1 MDAKPFASL
10 TAGLLA
16 RKGAAR
22 PAMRRPSLA
31 SGVNPML
38 PVSVQEDLGWNDMG
52 EDAPEH
58 RAASSVASPP
68 PLTMAAALSAR
79 LAELPPRAPAIVT
92 PPAPETAPAVAAVA
106 EEALP
111 PVAVAP
117 LVRAPASVPAPSPA
131 PRAKKV
137 APPRAAALS
146 PAGTPAGG
154 KSAANKAA
162 SAKGA
167 KAAPRSGR
175 TAFTLRLDPD
185 RHLRLRLA
193 CALSRRSAQRL
204 VTEALDVFLDSHPEL
219 GGLTQPGSR
228 DAADSGAGAR
238 TERK

>member
-52 EDAPEH
+52 DDAPEH
-58 RAASSVASPP
+58 RAASSAVAPP

-79 LAELPPRAPAIVT
+79 LAELPPRAPARET
-92 PPAPETAPAVAAVA
+92 PLTVAPVA
-106 EEALP
+106 EEAASP
-111 PVAVAP
+111 AAAAA
-117 LVRAPASVPAPSPA
+117 LVRAPVSVPAPAPSPV
-131 PRAKKV
+131 PRAKKA

-146 PAGTPAGG
+146 PAGTPAGS
-154 KSAANKAA
+154 KNAANNAINAKAA
-162 SAKGA
+162 KV
-167 KAAPRSGR
+167 APRSGR

-185 RHLRLRLA
+185 RHMRLRLA
-193 CALSRRSAQRL
+193 CAISRRSAQRL

-219 GGLTQPGSR
+219 GGLPQPGSR
-228 DAADSGAGAR
+228 DAAVSGAGAR

>member
-52 EDAPEH
+52 DDAPEH
-58 RAASSVASPP
+58 RAASSAVAPP

-79 LAELPPRAPAIVT
+79 LAELPPRAPARET
-92 PPAPETAPAVAAVA
+92 PPAVAPVA
-106 EEALP
+106 EEAASP
-111 PVAVAP
+111 AAAAAP
-117 LVRAPASVPAPSPA
+117 VRAPVSAPAPSSVS
-131 PRAKKV
+131 RAKKA

-146 PAGTPAGG
+146 PAGAPAGS
-154 KSAANKAA
+154 KNAANNAINAKAA
-162 SAKGA
+162 KV
-167 KAAPRSGR
+167 APRSGR

-185 RHLRLRLA
+185 RHMRLRLA
-193 CALSRRSAQRL
+193 CAISRRSAQRL

-219 GGLTQPGSR
+219 GGLPQPGSR
-228 DAADSGAGAR
+228 DAAVSGAGAR